1 MPQLFAP
8 GCSILLTKRRRFLWA
23 AWWTGAPAHIPFRQ
37 PDASEGGAASHEEA
51 FAEAQRRAGCP
62 LILLDPLWARA
73 WNRILRGED
82 PWPSAASREPRPRA
96 EAPRVSAEE
105 EASVWAVLGVKPG
118 VTPAELKAAY
128 RRRVLEHHPDQGG
141 NAEALRRVLAA
152 YDEALRRL
160 RLPARKPR
168 NEAG

>member
-1 MPQLFAP
+1 
-8 GCSILLTKRRRFLWA
+8 
-23 AWWTGAPAHIPFRQ
+23 
-37 PDASEGGAASHEEA
+37 
-51 FAEAQRRAGCP
+51 
-62 LILLDPLWARA
+62 
-73 WNRILRGED
+73 
-82 PWPSAASREPRPRA
+82 
-96 EAPRVSAEE
+96 
-105 EASVWAVLGVKPG
+105 VWAVLGVKPG